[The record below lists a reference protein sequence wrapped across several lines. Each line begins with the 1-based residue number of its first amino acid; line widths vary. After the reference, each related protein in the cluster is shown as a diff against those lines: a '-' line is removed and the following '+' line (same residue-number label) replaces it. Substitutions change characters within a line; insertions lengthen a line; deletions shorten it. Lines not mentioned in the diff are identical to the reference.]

1 MMEDN
6 MVKSIVMGIL
16 FFVFLAM
23 IVIAQRTVS
32 AMNLGIELVGL
43 AGLLTLLYIYN
54 KKYK

>member
-1 MMEDN
+1 MIKN
-6 MVKSIVMGIL
+6 IVMGIL

-23 IVIAQRTVS
+23 IIIAQRSVS
-32 AMNLGIELVGL
+32 VTNLGIELVGL

>member
-32 AMNLGIELVGL
+32 VMNLGIELVGL

>member
-1 MMEDN
+1 MMENN

-23 IVIAQRTVS
+23 IIIAQRTVS
-32 AMNLGIELVGL
+32 VVNLGIELVGL